1 MKLVSS
7 REKQRK
13 YGIKPNL
20 KDGFQ
25 FSKKLIAVEMKKTE
39 IKMRKL
45 LYLGQLILNSTKALM
60 YKFYYNYMQ
69 PKNGSKVKHGTI
81 IGIEIN
87 VRKFFDKSLS
97 NVA

>member
-20 KDGFQ
+20 KDGYQ

-60 YKFYYNYMQ
+60 YNYMQ

>member
-1 MKLVSS
+1 
-7 REKQRK
+7 
-13 YGIKPNL
+13 
-20 KDGFQ
+20 
-25 FSKKLIAVEMKKTE
+25 
-39 IKMRKL
+39 MRKL